1 MSHSSRNIL
10 EIFGFLIEI
19 CHLLQVQTSLT
30 TAQHTTQLGSNIIA
44 LKIVCGVFQS
54 VMFHVQNHMSNVL
67 QLAQY
72 FSRIPLRVLNSSV
85 TFQMWVAN
93 FNFNYLSH
101 FCINFEN
108 SCAHHQEEILTIPKH
123 PQKSSF

>member
-44 LKIVCGVFQS
+44 SKSVCGI
-54 VMFHVQNHMSNVL
+54 FHVMQSCSI
-67 QLAQY
+67 
-72 FSRIPLRVLNSSV
+72 FKIK
-85 TFQMWVAN
+85 
-93 FNFNYLSH
+93 
-101 FCINFEN
+101 CI
-108 SCAHHQEEILTIPKH
+108 ILMNK
-123 PQKSSF
+123 KYRY

>member
-1 MSHSSRNIL
+1 MTPAKGEYLVFSGPSEATLRTPVVPVPSKQTAGVYTFRRCTVIHDLYTYISSIL
-10 EIFGFLIEI
+10 AF
-19 CHLLQVQTSLT
+19 
-30 TAQHTTQLGSNIIA
+30 II
-44 LKIVCGVFQS
+44 
-54 VMFHVQNHMSNVL
+54 L

-72 FSRIPLRVLNSSV
+72 FLRILLRVLNSSV